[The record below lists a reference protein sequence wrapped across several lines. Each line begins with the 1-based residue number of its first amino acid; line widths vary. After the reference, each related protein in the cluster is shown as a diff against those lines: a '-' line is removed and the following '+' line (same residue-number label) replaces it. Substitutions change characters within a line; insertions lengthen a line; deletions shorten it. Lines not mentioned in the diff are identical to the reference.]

1 MTEVLLKVGP
11 DVDAELVEKVAE
23 VTEKVS
29 DSMSPHLVDM
39 IAGMAGDL
47 EAKLTAQ
54 EVDKVVEL
62 VQKTGSV
69 VSPRELKMIQRMSKK
84 DIGMDLKPADIQV
97 INEMVKM
104 LGPDI
109 QEEEVEMVALIT
121 EEVGNKATDAS
132 AEKLVESLQS
142 MEGKA
147 RVSLEELEE
156 LENQIEKMEPLM
168 TNR

>member
-69 VSPRELKMIQRMSKK
+69 MSPRELKMIQRMSKK
-84 DIGMDLKPADIQV
+84 DIMH
-97 INEMVKM
+97 
-104 LGPDI
+104 
-109 QEEEVEMVALIT
+109 T
-121 EEVGNKATDAS
+121 AS
-132 AEKLVESLQS
+132 
-142 MEGKA
+142 
-147 RVSLEELEE
+147 
-156 LENQIEKMEPLM
+156 
-168 TNR
+168 